1 MILNVQKIDTRNEIQ
16 VIQVVGNKKQEFSKH
31 KLTFSVNVQK
41 LIWIATKSVQ
51 TSCGDWEVGAG
62 STVTLP
68 LYLVFAPA
76 EEKGERRP
84 SLSAPVR

>member
-41 LIWIATKSVQ
+41 LI
-51 TSCGDWEVGAG
+51 
-62 STVTLP
+62 
-68 LYLVFAPA
+68 
-76 EEKGERRP
+76 
-84 SLSAPVR
+84 